1 MKNTFS
7 RGTKLLVILGRHGD
21 PNCSMF
27 CFVFSYV
34 LTGTEKGM
42 NQTFGTTCHGAVSSY
57 IICNIFSWFES
68 MMTKKM
74 QNDHSISWF
83 QTLGWIRF
91 ETCKQICL
99 FVMIFSFPFSQKVF
113 WNGYL
118 YIYIYII
125 YLSIFLQGRALSK
138 SKSRCV
144 LVVLRIKSSA
154 GPTWPSHK
162 HSSIHAVLIV
172 LSILFQPKY
181 WLSRSSQW
189 S

>member
-1 MKNTFS
+1 MFGIIVGVFDPYTYSPMKNTFS

-91 ETCKQICL
+91 ETCRQICL

-113 WNGYL
+113 WNVYL
-118 YIYIYII
+118 YIYI
-125 YLSIFLQGRALSK
+125 LSIYPFFFREEHYQDQ
-138 SKSRCV
+138 
-144 LVVLRIKSSA
+144 
-154 GPTWPSHK
+154 SHGMC
-162 HSSIHAVLIV
+162 
-172 LSILFQPKY
+172 
-181 WLSRSSQW
+181 
-189 S
+189 

>member
-1 MKNTFS
+1 MFGIIVGVFDPYTYNLMKNTFS

-27 CFVFSYV
+27 CVVFSYV

-91 ETCKQICL
+91 ETCRQICL

-113 WNGYL
+113 WNVYL
-118 YIYIYII
+118 YIY
-125 YLSIFLQGRALSK
+125 YLSIHFSSGK
-138 SKSRCV
+138 SIIKIKVTVCV
-144 LVVLRIKSSA
+144 SS
-154 GPTWPSHK
+154 TKNKVISW
-162 HSSIHAVLIV
+162 
-172 LSILFQPKY
+172 SILT
-181 WLSRSSQW
+181 
-189 S
+189 

>member
-7 RGTKLLVILGRHGD
+7 QGTKLLVILGRHGD

-91 ETCKQICL
+91 ETCRQICL
-99 FVMIFSFPFSQKVF
+99 FVMIFLSHFPRKCFEM
-113 WNGYL
+113 
-118 YIYIYII
+118 YIYIYI
-125 YLSIFLQGRALSK
+125 LSIYPFLQGRALSR

-154 GPTWPSHK
+154 GPSWPIHK
-162 HSSIHAVLIV
+162 HSSIHTVLIV

-181 WLSRSSQW
+181 WLSRSSR
-189 S
+189 

>member
-1 MKNTFS
+1 MLFGIIVGVFDPYTYSLMKNTFS
-7 RGTKLLVILGRHGD
+7 QGTKLLVILGRHGD
-21 PNCSMF
+21 PNCSML

-91 ETCKQICL
+91 ETCRQICL

-113 WNGYL
+113 WNVYF
-118 YIYIYII
+118 YIYII
-125 YLSIFLQGRALSK
+125 YLSIFL
-138 SKSRCV
+138 
-144 LVVLRIKSSA
+144 
-154 GPTWPSHK
+154 
-162 HSSIHAVLIV
+162 
-172 LSILFQPKY
+172 
-181 WLSRSSQW
+181 
-189 S
+189 